1 MTDLTFN
8 GGQYGAFF
16 GNQQFTTRN
25 MTFNN
30 CQTAIFMNWNWVW
43 TFKGLS
49 INNCG
54 IGIDMANGGA
64 TQQTV
69 GSVLVQDSK
78 FSNTPIGISSVHT
91 LSTNNPA
98 TGGTLIINNCDFTT
112 SAVAVSDAGAG
123 TILGGNTVIDSWAQG
138 RQYIGAGT
146 NPATGS
152 NIQGSVTTTKNP
164 GSLLDSTGAIFSR
177 SKPQYEDYPSSAFLS
192 AKSHGCKG
200 DGKTDDTAAL
210 QALINTVAAATGQA
224 VVYIDN
230 GAYILTS
237 TITVPPNV
245 IIVGELWPQM
255 MASGATFSDPTNPQ
269 PLFRIGTAGSTG
281 SFEMSDVIF
290 STAGPAPGAILI
302 EWNLHEPAGDQG
314 ASGMWDVHF
323 RIGGAAG
330 TGMQSSTCAKTPTVV
345 PTVPNPA
352 CEGAF
357 LMLHI
362 TPSGSA
368 YIENAWFWVADHELD
383 LADHGQINIYNGR
396 GILIESEAGPVWLLG
411 TASEHSTLYNYQ
423 LYAAT
428 NVYLGAIQCETAYFQ
443 SNPSALLPFT
453 PNAAYNDPDF
463 AECGAPTPTAISQT
477 KFTYNP
483 TNSSSNSSS
492 TGISTN
498 ATSPISQIKF
508 AYSPSSG
515 NSSGTSNST
524 FLSNSTLSLAAVSQ
538 SNCEKT
544 WGLRILESSDIVMY
558 GAGLYSFFDNYDQTC
573 LNTSSCQANMVDI
586 RNSTGLALWGLSTKA
601 SSSMV
606 SMNGLGVVDQAPNLD
621 NFCSTLAL
629 FEN

>member
-30 CQTAIFMNWNWVW
+30 CQTAIFMNWNWLW
-43 TFKGLS
+43 TFKSLS
-49 INNCG
+49 INNCR
-54 IGIDMANGGA
+54 IGIDIANGGA
-64 TQQTV
+64 AQQTV

-78 FSNTPIGISSVHT
+78 FSNTPIGISSVHNIN
-91 LSTNNPA
+91 TNNPA
-98 TGGTLIINNCDFTT
+98 TGGTLIIDNCDFTT
-112 SAVAVSDAGAG
+112 SAVAVSNPAGG
-123 TILGGNTVIDSWAQG
+123 TILGGNTVVASWAQG
-138 RQYIGAGT
+138 RQYVGAGT
-146 NPATGS
+146 SPAVGS
-152 NIQGSVTTTKNP
+152 NIQGAVTATKNP
-164 GSLLDSTGAIFSR
+164 GPLLDSTGAIFSQ
-177 SKPQYEDYPSSAFLS
+177 SKPQYENYPSTSFLS

-210 QALINTVAAATGQA
+210 QTLINNVAAATGQA
-224 VVYIDN
+224 VAYIDH
-230 GAYILTS
+230 GAYIITS

-255 MASGATFSDPTNPQ
+255 MASGPTFSNPANPQ
-269 PLFRIGTAGSTG
+269 PLFRIGEAGSTG
-281 SFEMSDVIF
+281 FFEMSDIIF

-302 EWNLHEPAGDQG
+302 EWNLHDPAGQQG
-314 ASGMWDVHF
+314 ASAMWDVHF

-330 TGMQSSTCAKTPTVV
+330 TGMQSSTCAKTPTVI

-357 LMLHI
+357 LLLHI
-362 TPSGSA
+362 TSSASA
-368 YIENAWFWVADHELD
+368 YIENSWFWVADHELD
-383 LADHGQINIYNGR
+383 LPDHGQINIYNGR
-396 GILIESEAGPVWLLG
+396 GVLIESEAGPVWLVG

-423 LYAAT
+423 LHSAM
-428 NVYLGAIQCETAYFQ
+428 NVYLGTIQGETAYFQ
-443 SNPSALLPFT
+443 SNPSALLPFM
-453 PNAAYNDPDF
+453 PNASYNDPVF
-463 AECGAPTPTAISQT
+463 AECQGSSAIGQA

-483 TNSSSNSSS
+483 RNSSGASNSSY
-492 TGISTN
+492 TSTN
-498 ATSPISQIKF
+498 TSTSAPVQMK
-508 AYSPSSG
+508 YTYNPS

-524 FLSNSTLSLAAVSQ
+524 FLSSSTQTLATAPAG
-538 SNCEKT
+538 NCEKT
-544 WGLRILESSDIVMY
+544 WGLRILESSNIVMF

-586 RNSTGLALWGLSTKA
+586 RNSTNLALWGLSTKA

-606 SMNGLGVVDQAPNLD
+606 SIDGEGVVDQSANTD